1 MTFRNFFKWLL
12 GSIFLLLVIIAL
24 LITVIGWNW
33 LRGPIERAALAK
45 TGRALAINGDL
56 TIKLA
61 WPLPILRAEKVTFAN
76 PPWAKQAQMASTD
89 AVQITLNLPQLLR
102 KQITIPEVSLEN
114 PVVSLEQGLSG
125 RKNWLLDLQQQDEGA
140 RLDIGR
146 LSLDKGKLSY
156 DDAAEKTSL
165 RADVSTA
172 SGDALRSDLSFS
184 VLGQYKGIATKAQG
198 SGGPVLA
205 LRDQSLPYPIKVNAT
220 LGQTVAAANGTIT
233 GLLTATAL
241 DMRMNLRGA
250 SMEQLYPL
258 LGITFPVTRAYATE
272 GHLVRVGTLWRY
284 DKFSGRVGDSDIAG
298 SLQVDTARERP
309 TLTADL
315 TSNILDLEDLAPMI
329 GSAPEPTDKK
339 VAGVAATKAPP
350 PSNRVLPEI
359 PFKADRWDSVNAKVS
374 LRAKTIRRVMQ
385 LPLEGLNA
393 QMSLQDS
400 VLTLEPFNF
409 GLAGGQINTAI
420 SLDGRKSPIQA
431 RAKVKVRKV
440 LISKLFPESG
450 LTKTGIGQINGDFD
464 LAGTGNSVGRM
475 LATSN
480 GSVAVVVAGGEISQ
494 LMMEKV
500 GLHLWEILRLNITG
514 DKLVKLRCA
523 VADFDVKQGNM
534 QTRALVFDTEVT
546 TILGTGNIDLGQE
559 RIDLTLNQKTKN
571 TSPLALRTP
580 ILVRGSFA
588 KPVAEIDKG
597 PLALRAI
604 GAVVLGTI
612 NPLLALLPLIDAGPG
627 RDSDCGQLIDE
638 AKSTAPAAKKK

>member
-1 MTFRNFFKWLL
+1 MTIRSFFKWTTGLIL
-12 GSIFLLLVIIAL
+12 ALVLAAIVFIAL
-24 LITVIGWNW
+24 YGWNW
-33 LRGPIERAALAK
+33 LRGPIERAVLVK

-56 TIKLA
+56 TLKFA
-61 WPLPILRAEKVTFAN
+61 WPLPQARAEKVTFAN
-76 PPWAKQAQMASTD
+76 PAWAKQAQMVTAD
-89 AVQITLNLPQLLR
+89 AVQITMNLPPLLR
-102 KQITIPEVSLEN
+102 KHIVIPEVLLEN
-114 PVVSLEQGLSG
+114 PEVFLEQGTDG

-140 RLDIGR
+140 RIDIGR
-146 LSLDKGKLSY
+146 LSLNKGKLGY
-156 DDAAEKTSL
+156 DDPLQKTSL

-172 SGDALRSDLSFS
+172 TADAVRSDLAFS
-184 VLGQYKGIATKAQG
+184 VQGQYKGIAVKAQG
-198 SGGPVLA
+198 TGGPVLA
-205 LRDQSLPYPIKVNAT
+205 LRDQTLPYPIKINAS
-220 LGQTVAAANGTIT
+220 LGQTVVAANGTVT
-233 GLLTATAL
+233 SLLTASAI

-272 GHLVRVGTLWRY
+272 GHLVREGTVWRY

-298 SLQVDTARERP
+298 SLQVDTAGQRP
-309 TLTADL
+309 ALTADL
-315 TSNILDLEDLAPMI
+315 TSNLLDLEDLAPMM

-350 PSNRVLPEI
+350 PSERVLPEI

-374 LRAKTIRRVMQ
+374 LRAKTIRRVKQ
-385 LPLEGLNA
+385 LPIEGLTT
-393 QMSLQDS
+393 QLSLQDS
-400 VLTLEPFNF
+400 VLTLEPLNF
-409 GLAGGQINTAI
+409 GLAGGQINTVI
-420 SLDGRKSPIQA
+420 SLDGRKSPIAA
-431 RAKVKVRKV
+431 RAQVKVRKV
-440 LISKLFPESG
+440 LIAKLFPESG

-480 GSVAVVVAGGEISQ
+480 GSVAMVVAGGEISQ

-523 VADFDVKQGNM
+523 VADFNVKQGNM
-534 QTRALVFDTEVT
+534 QTSALVFDTEVT
-546 TILGTGNIDLGQE
+546 TILGNGNIDLGQE
-559 RIDLTLNQKTKN
+559 QINLTLNQKTKN

-580 ILVRGSFA
+580 IYVRGSFA

-604 GAVVLGTI
+604 GAVALGAI

-638 AKSTAPAAKKK
+638 AKAAAPTAKKK

>member
-114 PVVSLEQGLSG
+114 PVVSLEQGLGG

-184 VLGQYKGIATKAQG
+184 VLGQYKGISTKAQG

-220 LGQTVAAANGTIT
+220 LGQTVVAANGTIT

-315 TSNILDLEDLAPMI
+315 TSNVLDLEDLAPMI

-350 PSNRVLPEI
+350 PSDRVLPEI

-374 LRAKTIRRVMQ
+374 LRAKTIRRVKQ

-420 SLDGRKSPIQA
+420 SLDGRKNPIQA

-475 LATSN
+475 LATTN

-559 RIDLTLNQKTKN
+559 RIDLILNQKTKN

-588 KPVAEIDKG
+588 KPVAEIDTG

-604 GAVVLGTI
+604 AAVVLGTI

>member
-420 SLDGRKSPIQA
+420 SLDGRKNPIQA

>member
-220 LGQTVAAANGTIT
+220 LGQTVVAANGTIT

-315 TSNILDLEDLAPMI
+315 TSNVLDLEDLAPMI

-350 PSNRVLPEI
+350 PFDRVLPEI

-374 LRAKTIRRVMQ
+374 LRAKTIRRVKQ

-559 RIDLTLNQKTKN
+559 QIDLILNQKTKN

>member
-1 MTFRNFFKWLL
+1 MIIRSFLKWTTGLIL
-12 GSIFLLLVIIAL
+12 ALVLAAIVFIAL
-24 LITVIGWNW
+24 YGWNW
-33 LRGPIERAALAK
+33 LRGPIERAVLVK

-56 TIKLA
+56 RLKFA
-61 WPLPILRAEKVTFAN
+61 WPLPQARAEKVTFAN
-76 PPWAKQAQMASTD
+76 PAWAKQAQMVTAD
-89 AVQITLNLPQLLR
+89 AVQITMNLPPLLR
-102 KQITIPEVSLEN
+102 KHIVIPEVLLEN
-114 PVVSLEQGLSG
+114 PEVFLEQGTDG

-140 RLDIGR
+140 RIDIGR
-146 LSLDKGKLSY
+146 LSLNKGKLGY
-156 DDAAEKTSL
+156 DDPLQKTSL

-172 SGDALRSDLSFS
+172 TADAVRSDLAFS
-184 VLGQYKGIATKAQG
+184 VQGQYKGIAVKAQG
-198 SGGPVLA
+198 TGGPVLA
-205 LRDQSLPYPIKVNAT
+205 LRDQTLPYPIKINAS
-220 LGQTVAAANGTIT
+220 LGQTVVAANGTVT
-233 GLLTATAL
+233 SLLTASTI

-272 GHLVRVGTLWRY
+272 GHLVREGTVWRY

-298 SLQVDTARERP
+298 SLQVDTAGQRP
-309 TLTADL
+309 ALTADL
-315 TSNILDLEDLAPMI
+315 TSNLLDLEDLAPMM

-350 PSNRVLPEI
+350 PSDRVLPEI

-374 LRAKTIRRVMQ
+374 LRAKTIRRVKQ
-385 LPLEGLNA
+385 LPIEGLTT
-393 QMSLQDS
+393 QLSLQDS
-400 VLTLEPFNF
+400 VLTLEPLNF
-409 GLAGGQINTAI
+409 GLAGGQINTVI
-420 SLDGRKSPIQA
+420 SLDGRKSPIAA
-431 RAKVKVRKV
+431 RAQVKVRKV
-440 LISKLFPESG
+440 LIAKLFPESG

-480 GSVAVVVAGGEISQ
+480 GSVAMVVAGGEISQ

-523 VADFDVKQGNM
+523 VADFNVKQGNM
-534 QTRALVFDTEVT
+534 QTSALVFDTEVT
-546 TILGTGNIDLGQE
+546 TILGNGNIDLGQE
-559 RIDLTLNQKTKN
+559 QINLTLNQKTKN

-580 ILVRGSFA
+580 IYVRGSFA

-604 GAVVLGTI
+604 GAVALGAI

-638 AKSTAPAAKKK
+638 AKAAAPTAKKK

>member
-1 MTFRNFFKWLL
+1 MTIRSFFKWTAGLILALVLTAILL
-12 GSIFLLLVIIAL
+12 IAL
-24 LITVIGWNW
+24 YGWNW
-33 LRGPIERAALAK
+33 LRGPIERAVLAK
-45 TGRALAINGDL
+45 TGRALVINGDL
-56 TIKLA
+56 TLKFA
-61 WPLPILRAEKVTFAN
+61 WPLPQARAEKVTFAN
-76 PPWAKQAQMASTD
+76 PAWAKQAQMVTAD
-89 AVQITLNLPQLLR
+89 AVQITLNLPPLLR
-102 KQITIPEVSLEN
+102 KHIVIPEVLLEN
-114 PVVSLEQGLSG
+114 PVVFLEQGTDG

-140 RLDIGR
+140 KVDMGR
-146 LSLDKGKLSY
+146 LSLDKGKLGY
-156 DDAAEKTSL
+156 DDALQKTSL

-172 SGDALRSDLSFS
+172 TGDAMRSDLTFS
-184 VLGQYKGIATKAQG
+184 VLGQYKGIALKAQG

-205 LRDQSLPYPIKVNAT
+205 LRDQIPYPLKINAT
-220 LGQTVAAANGTIT
+220 LGQTVVAANGTVT
-233 GLLTATAL
+233 SLLTASAI

-272 GHLVRVGTLWRY
+272 GHLMREGTVWRY

-298 SLQVDTARERP
+298 SMQVDTGGRRP
-309 TLTADL
+309 ALTADL
-315 TSNILDLEDLAPMI
+315 TSNLLDLEDLAPMI

-339 VAGVAATKAPP
+339 IAGVAATKAPP
-350 PSNRVLPEI
+350 PSDRVLPEI
-359 PFKADRWDSVNAKVS
+359 PFKSDRWSSVNAKVS
-374 LRAKTIRRVMQ
+374 LRAKTIRRVKQ
-385 LPLEGLNA
+385 LPLEGLTT
-393 QMSLQDS
+393 QLSLQDS
-400 VLTLEPFNF
+400 VLTLEPLNF
-409 GLAGGQINTAI
+409 GLAGGQINTVI
-420 SLDGRKSPIQA
+420 LLDGRKSPIQA
-431 RAKVKVRKV
+431 RAKIKVRKV
-440 LISKLFPESG
+440 LIAKLFPESG

-464 LAGTGNSVGRM
+464 LAGMGNSVGRM

-480 GSVAVVVAGGEISQ
+480 GSVAMVVAGGEISQ

-534 QTRALVFDTEVT
+534 QASALVFDTEVT

-559 RIDLTLNQKTKN
+559 QINLTLNQKTKN

-580 ILVRGSFA
+580 IYVRGSFA

-604 GAVVLGTI
+604 GAVALGAI
-612 NPLLALLPLIDAGPG
+612 NPFLALIPLIDAGPG

-638 AKSTAPAAKKK
+638 AKTATPATKKK

>member
-1 MTFRNFFKWLL
+1 MTFRNFFKWSL
-12 GSIFLLLVIIAL
+12 GSVFLFLVILAL

-76 PPWAKQAQMASTD
+76 PSWAKQAQMATTD

-114 PVVSLEQGLSG
+114 PVVSLEQGLGG
-125 RKNWLLDLQQQDEGA
+125 RKNWLLDLQQQDEEA
-140 RLDIGR
+140 RLDVGR

-156 DDAAEKTSL
+156 DDVAEKTSL

-172 SGDALRSDLSFS
+172 SGDAVRSDLAFS
-184 VLGQYKGIATKAQG
+184 VLGQYKGIAVKAQG

-220 LGQTVAAANGTIT
+220 LGQTVVAANGTIT

-258 LGITFPVTRAYATE
+258 LGIYFPVTRAYATE
-272 GHLVRVGTLWRY
+272 GHLVRVGALWRY

-315 TSNILDLEDLAPMI
+315 TSNVLDLEDLTPMI
-329 GSAPEPTDKK
+329 GSAPEPIDKK
-339 VAGVAATKAPP
+339 VTGVAATKAPP
-350 PSNRVLPEI
+350 PSDRVLPEI

-374 LRAKTIRRVMQ
+374 LRAKTIRRVKQ
-385 LPLEGLNA
+385 LPLEGLNS

-400 VLTLEPFNF
+400 VLSLEQFNF
-409 GLAGGQINTAI
+409 GLAGGQINAVI

-480 GSVAVVVAGGEISQ
+480 GNVALVVAGGEISQ

-514 DKLVKLRCA
+514 DRLVRLRCA
-523 VADFDVKQGNM
+523 VANFDVKQGNM
-534 QTRALVFDTEVT
+534 QSSALVFDTEVT
-546 TILGTGNIDLGQE
+546 TILGTGNINLAQE
-559 RIDLTLNQKTKN
+559 QINLTLKQKTKN

-604 GAVVLGTI
+604 GAIALGAI
-612 NPLLALLPLIDAGPG
+612 NPLLAFIPLIDAGPG
-627 RDSDCGQLIDE
+627 RDSDCGQLINE
-638 AKSTAPAAKKK
+638 AKSTAPATKKQ

>member
-1 MTFRNFFKWLL
+1 MTIRSFFKWTTGLIL
-12 GSIFLLLVIIAL
+12 ALVLAAIVFIAL
-24 LITVIGWNW
+24 YGWNW
-33 LRGPIERAALAK
+33 LRGPIERVVLVK

-56 TIKLA
+56 RLKFA
-61 WPLPILRAEKVTFAN
+61 WPLPQARAEKVTFAN
-76 PPWAKQAQMASTD
+76 PAWAKQAQMVTAD
-89 AVQITLNLPQLLR
+89 AVQITLNLPPLLR
-102 KQITIPEVSLEN
+102 KQIVIPEVLLEN
-114 PVVSLEQGLSG
+114 PEIFLEQGTDG

-140 RLDIGR
+140 RINIGR
-146 LSLDKGKLSY
+146 LSLNKGKLGY
-156 DDAAEKTSL
+156 DDPLQKTSL

-172 SGDALRSDLSFS
+172 TADAVRSDLAFS
-184 VLGQYKGIATKAQG
+184 VQGQYKGIAVKAQG
-198 SGGPVLA
+198 AGGPVLA
-205 LRDQSLPYPIKVNAT
+205 LRDQTLPYPIKINAS
-220 LGQTVAAANGTIT
+220 LGQTVVAANGTVT
-233 GLLTATAL
+233 SLLTASAL

-272 GHLVRVGTLWRY
+272 GHLVREGTVWRY

-298 SLQVDTARERP
+298 SLQVDTAGQRP
-309 TLTADL
+309 ALTADL
-315 TSNILDLEDLAPMI
+315 TSNLLDLEDLAPMM

-350 PSNRVLPEI
+350 SSERVLPEI

-374 LRAKTIRRVMQ
+374 LRAKTIRRVKQ
-385 LPLEGLNA
+385 LPIEGLTT
-393 QMSLQDS
+393 QLSLQDS
-400 VLTLEPFNF
+400 VLTLEPLNF
-409 GLAGGQINTAI
+409 GLAGGQINTVI
-420 SLDGRKSPIQA
+420 SLDGRKSPIAA
-431 RAKVKVRKV
+431 RAQVKVRKV
-440 LISKLFPESG
+440 LIAKLFPESG

-480 GSVAVVVAGGEISQ
+480 GSVAMVVAGGEISQ

-534 QTRALVFDTEVT
+534 QTSALVFDTEVT
-546 TILGTGNIDLGQE
+546 TILGNGSIDLGQE
-559 RIDLTLNQKTKN
+559 QINLTLNQKTKN

-580 ILVRGSFA
+580 IYVRGSFA

-604 GAVVLGTI
+604 GAVALGAI

-638 AKSTAPAAKKK
+638 AKAAAPTAKKK

>member
-61 WPLPILRAEKVTFAN
+61 WPLPILRGEKVTFAN

-114 PVVSLEQGLSG
+114 PVVSLEQGLGG

-220 LGQTVAAANGTIT
+220 LGQTVVAADGTIT

-374 LRAKTIRRVMQ
+374 LRAKTIRRVKQ